1 LHTLDQLTSSRPA
14 AAPLSDKEQEKRA
27 ITIGLLAT
35 VLFHALLFGLAP
47 FFPAEKFA
55 GSHSNL
61 DAIAAAQRKEFNFE
75 LTPMTEAEKQANNPF
90 RFVETNPDAP
100 ENTPDK
106 TNNYSDR
113 NQQSAQQEK
122 PKEVDPENRPS
133 TQGRDDIRDSSAIVS
148 GNRAPPQPGEAAVP
162 LQQALEQAVPQQAQ
176 QAQAQRAE
184 QVPLSGFEKVV
195 GDNPEGVGT
204 NVSQQKT
211 PSTGAD
217 QFLEG
222 SRDVRNLEGAATP
235 QQEQQAKQLPKQ
247 RPRLASA
254 STARQSPLSNRLAG
268 TMNIG
273 PVGID
278 ARWSEFG
285 QYMRELIDTVDAEFQ
300 AITNE
305 YRGHINAGTRVVVT
319 FALNSDGEVKVTQ
332 VEETAGRVAVSQC
345 QSAITNRM
353 PYKKWSKEMIAVLGD
368 QQTITFA
375 FYYY

>member
-1 LHTLDQLTSSRPA
+1 MHTLDQLTSSRPA
-14 AAPLSDKEQEKRA
+14 AAPLSDREQERRA
-27 ITIGLLAT
+27 ITIGILAT
-35 VLFHALLFGLAP
+35 ILFHALLVGLAP

-61 DAIAAAQRKEFNFE
+61 DAIANAQRKEFNFE
-75 LTPMTEAEKQANNPF
+75 LAPMTEAEKQANNPF

-122 PKEVDPENRPS
+122 PPEVDPENRPS
-133 TQGRDDIRDSSAIVS
+133 TKGRDDIRDSSAIVS

-176 QAQAQRAE
+176 QAQVQRAE

-195 GDNPEGVGT
+195 GENPDGVGT

-211 PSTGAD
+211 PSTGAE

-235 QQEQQAKQLPKQ
+235 QQEQQQKQLPKQ

-319 FALNSDGEVKVTQ
+319 FTLNSDGEVKVTQ

-353 PYKKWSKEMIAVLGD
+353 PYKKWSKEMMAVLGD

>member
-1 LHTLDQLTSSRPA
+1 MHTLDQLTSSRPA
-14 AAPLSDKEQEKRA
+14 AAPLSDREQERRA
-27 ITIGLLAT
+27 ITIGILAT
-35 VLFHALLFGLAP
+35 ILFHALLVGLAP

-61 DAIAAAQRKEFNFE
+61 DAIANAQRKEFNFE
-75 LTPMTEAEKQANNPF
+75 LAPMTEAEKQANNPF

-122 PKEVDPENRPS
+122 PPEVDPENRPS
-133 TQGRDDIRDSSAIVS
+133 TKGRDDIRDSSAIVS

-176 QAQAQRAE
+176 QAQVQRAE

-195 GDNPEGVGT
+195 GDNPDGVGT

-211 PSTGAD
+211 PSTGAE

-235 QQEQQAKQLPKQ
+235 QQEQQPKQLPKQ
-247 RPRLASA
+247 RPRLASI
-254 STARQSPLSNRLAG
+254 STARQSPLSNRISG

-273 PVGID
+273 NIAYD
-278 ARWSEFG
+278 ARWSEYG
-285 QYMRELIDTVDAEFQ
+285 VYMAKLIETVDQNFQ
-300 AITNE
+300 KITGE
-305 YRGHINAGTRVVVT
+305 YRGHIAAGTRVIVT
-319 FALNSDGEVKVTQ
+319 FSLNSDGEVRVTQ

-345 QSAITNRM
+345 QSAITLGM
-353 PYKKWSKEMIAVLGD
+353 PYEKWSKEMIAVLGD
-368 QQTITFA
+368 QQTITFG